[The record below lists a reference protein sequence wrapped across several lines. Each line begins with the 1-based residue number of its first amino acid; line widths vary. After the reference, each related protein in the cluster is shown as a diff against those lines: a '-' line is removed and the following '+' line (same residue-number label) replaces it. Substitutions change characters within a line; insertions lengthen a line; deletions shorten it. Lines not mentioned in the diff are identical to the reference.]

1 METIFLISII
11 CTAFAVVWVHEL
23 TDTEGL
29 LWFVPKYYPNVEIIK
44 HILKCEACL
53 GGWLSLFI
61 TIPFVCF
68 SPFSLM
74 SLYLVPS
81 CLVMSLFFGHLYKLH
96 LSKTECYRAIIKATK
111 KQPTKRMR
119 QDG

>member
-1 METIFLISII
+1 MEPIFLISII

-23 TDTEGL
+23 TDTNGL
-29 LWFVPKYYPNVEIIK
+29 LWFVPKYYPNIKIIK
-44 HILKCEACL
+44 YILHCSVCL

-81 CLVMSLFFGHLYKLH
+81 CLVMSLFFGHLHKLH
-96 LSKTECYRAIIKATK
+96 LINIQYRKAVIEAILKKTTK
-111 KQPTKRMR
+111 SMR